1 MGTNK
6 NDSEVSMFI
15 RIPNEDNK
23 VIHVINTD
31 HVVEVLL
38 DNTTL
43 YITMKKDDRY
53 TIEFETPEEGRDF
66 IDKNFILFNS

>member
-1 MGTNK
+1 M
-6 NDSEVSMFI
+6 SRFI

-43 YITMKKDDRY
+43 YITMKKDDRH